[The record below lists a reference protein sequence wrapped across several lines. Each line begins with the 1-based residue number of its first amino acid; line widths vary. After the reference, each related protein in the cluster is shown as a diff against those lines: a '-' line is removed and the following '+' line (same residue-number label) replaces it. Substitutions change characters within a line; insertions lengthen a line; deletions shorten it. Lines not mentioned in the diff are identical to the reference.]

1 MTDDVS
7 GHRVFTSTSSQHPS
21 KLLFVDSKA
30 VASFIH
36 APTSPLGVVTAV
48 LRGSISSLMEERK
61 FCEIRKASCSK
72 GKSGWSLGVCFSKSC
87 TRKKQKLI
95 QFIQL
100 TTFLNNFPKERQ
112 PPVLLSD
119 LLLSNLHNDD
129 SRDFR
134 LQQRFLLNILC
145 HFQTR
150 ANMAEVNRR
159 RASFSNERGDF

>member
-1 MTDDVS
+1 MTGEVS
-7 GHRVFTSTSSQHPS
+7 GHRVFTSTSSQPPS

-87 TRKKQKLI
+87 TRKKQKQTLI

-100 TTFLNNFPKERQ
+100 TTFLKQFSKRKTATCFAFWSTSIKSQWWQQRLQTSAAFPTKYF
-112 PPVLLSD
+112 LS
-119 LLLSNLHNDD
+119 LSN
-129 SRDFR
+129 
-134 LQQRFLLNILC
+134 
-145 HFQTR
+145 
-150 ANMAEVNRR
+150 
-159 RASFSNERGDF
+159 